1 MEKVTKEQVLEI
13 VSNYKEKSNKDL
25 EISLEFINTEF
36 EKTKENLIKLTDHL
50 DKLEITY
57 NTILKEY
64 KNRNAR

>member
-1 MEKVTKEQVLEI
+1 MEKVTKEEILEI
-13 VSNYKEKSNKDL
+13 VSKYKEKSNKDL
-25 EISLEFINTEF
+25 ELTLEFINTEF

-64 KNRNAR
+64 NNRNAR

>member
-1 MEKVTKEQVLEI
+1 MEKVTKEQVLET
-13 VSNYKEKSNKDL
+13 VSKYKEKSNKEL
-25 EISLEFINTEF
+25 EITLEFINTEF

>member
-1 MEKVTKEQVLEI
+1 MEKVTKEQVLET
-13 VSNYKEKSNKDL
+13 VSKYKEKSNKEL
-25 EISLEFINTEF
+25 EIALEFINTEF